1 MKPTITVKRVTDWNR
16 VLNAA
21 RMTVHKA
28 RIEKEPTDAFKKSIL
43 MAEHSPI
50 RLLEYDIIV
59 EGIPYYSAMHLVRHF
74 VGVEKFVTTSRED
87 RTGVKRED
95 RKQTDLVDLQLSV
108 NAQSLI
114 NVSRKRLCSC
124 ADAVTRGIMRDVVEA
139 LRAVDPLVAARCVPE
154 CIYRGFCPEVDKC
167 CGYCRTKDFEEK
179 LKEYREL

>member
-59 EGIPYYSAMHLVRHF
+59 EDILVT
-74 VGVEKFVTTSRED
+74 VGVD
-87 RTGVKRED
+87 R
-95 RKQTDLVDLQLSV
+95 
-108 NAQSLI
+108 
-114 NVSRKRLCSC
+114 
-124 ADAVTRGIMRDVVEA
+124 
-139 LRAVDPLVAARCVPE
+139 
-154 CIYRGFCPEVDKC
+154 
-167 CGYCRTKDFEEK
+167 
-179 LKEYREL
+179 